1 MTIPKVSFT
10 CDRFADK
17 LSDYLER
24 DLDEPTRASMDAH
37 AMECAECG
45 SLLTDLRSLRLGA
58 ANLPELVPS
67 SDLWKGIAERIE
79 TPVILMRAEEAKD
92 VILMRAQEAK
102 DVILMRAQRAEDPL
116 VRRRMRIWAGL
127 AAAGLV
133 AVTATVTHELTKRS
147 IVATPP
153 VAVATLT
160 PSSPSAPAVTPNR
173 DTVPAIRP
181 AASAPAATL
190 VSDRPSAQQTYDTEI
205 ARLRVVVA
213 RRRPQ
218 LDSTTIAVIE
228 YNLKVIDDAI
238 RQCKLALRKDPGS
251 QFLMESLNDA
261 LDNKVQLL
269 RTAATLPSKA

>member
-1 MTIPKVSFT
+1 MTIPKASIS
-10 CDRFADK
+10 CDRFADT

-24 DLDEPTRASMDAH
+24 DVDEPTRASMDAH
-37 AMECAECG
+37 AAECAECG

-67 SDLWKGIAERIE
+67 RDLWKGIAERIE
-79 TPVILMRAEEAKD
+79 TPVILMRA
-92 VILMRAQEAK
+92 
-102 DVILMRAQRAEDPL
+102 QRAEDLL
-116 VRRRMRIWAGL
+116 VHSKRRMRIWAGL

-153 VAVATLT
+153 VAVAT
-160 PSSPSAPAVTPNR
+160 VTPASPVATPANR
-173 DTVPAIRP
+173 DTVSTIQP
-181 AASAPAATL
+181 AASAPIATL
-190 VSDRPSAQQTYDTEI
+190 VSDRLSAQQTYDTEI
-205 ARLRVVVA
+205 ARLRLVVD

-228 YNLKVIDDAI
+228 HNLKVIDDAI

>member
-1 MTIPKVSFT
+1 MTIPKASIS

-24 DLDEPTRASMDAH
+24 DVDEPTRASLDAH
-37 AMECAECG
+37 AVECAECG
-45 SLLTDLRSLRLGA
+45 SLLADLRSLRLGA

-79 TPVILMRAEEAKD
+79 TPVILMRA
-92 VILMRAQEAK
+92 
-102 DVILMRAQRAEDPL
+102 QRAEDPL
-116 VRRRMRIWAGL
+116 AHSKRRMRVWAGL

-147 IVATPP
+147 IVTTPP
-153 VAVATLT
+153 VVA
-160 PSSPSAPAVTPNR
+160 AAVTPNG

-205 ARLRVVVA
+205 ARLRVVVE

-228 YNLKVIDDAI
+228 HNLKVIDDAI